1 MRERFGNRYYPVD
14 ASYDKRIY
22 ENSWLNIAR
31 IVGTLF
37 AFWFFNALHW
47 WGIFSL
53 GIVESEILGWYSV
66 GCFIFTVIFLGCLLF
81 SGKFAN
87 KLKRQHEYYVDK
99 IAEKRAEENELA
111 TKKEQEIKH
120 RKKLEEQAAKA
131 LQKKREAEEMK
142 QLKANVAAGAAK
154 KEEQG
159 FFQKVATTINEA
171 LDGDD
176 EPRLIQPDSRQ

>member
-1 MRERFGNRYYPVD
+1 MVESHTINADTEMRKASMRERFGNRYYPVD

-31 IVGTLF
+31 IVATLL

-47 WGIFSL
+47 WGVFSL

-66 GCFIFTVIFLGCLLF
+66 GCFIFTVVFLGCLLF

-99 IAEKRAEENELA
+99 IAEKRAEENEKA

-131 LQKKREAEEMK
+131 LEKKREAEEMK
-142 QLKANVAAGAAK
+142 QLKANVAAGQAA
-154 KEEQG
+154 
-159 FFQKVATTINEA
+159 QK
-171 LDGDD
+171 
-176 EPRLIQPDSRQ
+176 